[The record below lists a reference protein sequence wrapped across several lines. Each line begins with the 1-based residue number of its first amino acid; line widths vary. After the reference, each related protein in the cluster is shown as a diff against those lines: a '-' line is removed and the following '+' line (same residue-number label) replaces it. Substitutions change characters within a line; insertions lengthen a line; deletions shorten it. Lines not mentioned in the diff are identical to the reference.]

1 MRIPSIPRNAVP
13 ALLAAGLCLVA
24 MPMLGQM
31 GGAGPDDL
39 DERNFHLPTVLHFQ
53 AQLPWPDLRDY
64 PSATSPLHHLL
75 LSLVATATSADLL
88 QLRAANLAFAA
99 FGLAV
104 VGWHL
109 SRTARAATALALAL
123 PLMLSPYWLGPAI
136 RISTDDAALVWV
148 FICLSALAAAARSG
162 GSAPWWLAVGAAIA
176 AIWTRQ
182 LHLWLAAPMAIAAW
196 WPHLLGS
203 ARPRSPARLAA
214 VGLLP
219 LSLLPLLWAWRGLV
233 PPSVARAHEG
243 LGNPAAAQ
251 LLLAVLALVG
261 VFFAPTWLPA
271 ARAPRARWMA
281 LAAATAAASS
291 LVIWPLPWAANPN
304 RIAGAA
310 WMVAGLGPA
319 ALGSAAVLW
328 LLVPAGAA
336 IAVLLAWAEGAS
348 GTWMVAL
355 SLPPWILA
363 NAANERAYHKYYEP
377 FLLFLLAHAAGRVAP
392 HGRWTLLGPLLLAL
406 AYLAVDALRFFG

>member
-1 MRIPSIPRNAVP
+1 MRIPLLPRNAVP
-13 ALLAAGLCLVA
+13 ALVAAGLCLVA
-24 MPMLGQM
+24 APLLSQT
-31 GGAGPDDL
+31 GGMGPDDL
-39 DERNFHLPTVLHFQ
+39 DERMFHLPTVLQFQ

-75 LSLVATATSADLL
+75 LALVAAVASSDLL
-88 QLRAANLAFAA
+88 LLRVANLAFAA
-99 FGLAV
+99 LGLAV

-109 SRTARAATALALAL
+109 SRDARPWTALTLAL

-148 FICLSALAAAARSG
+148 FISLAALWASARS
-162 GSAPWWLAVGAAIA
+162 ATATPWWLAVVAAIA

-182 LHLWLAAPMAIAAW
+182 LHLWLAAPLAIAAW

-203 ARPRSPARLAA
+203 QHLRSPQRLAA

-219 LSLLPLLWAWRGLV
+219 LSLVPLLWAWRGLV
-233 PPSVARAHEG
+233 PPSFARAHEG

-271 ARAPRARWMA
+271 ARTPRARMLA
-281 LAAATAAASS
+281 LAAAAVAAAS
-291 LVIWPLPWAANPN
+291 LVIWPLPWEANPN

-310 WMVAGLGPA
+310 WMLAGLGPN
-319 ALGSAAVLW
+319 ALGSAALLW
-328 LLVPAGAA
+328 VLVPAGAA
-336 IAVLLAWAEGAS
+336 VAVLLVWAEGS
-348 GTWMVAL
+348 TGTWLVAL

-377 FLLFLLAHAAGRVAP
+377 FLLFLLAHAASRVAP
-392 HGRWTLLGPLLLAL
+392 NGRWTLLGPAALAL
-406 AYLAVDALRFFG
+406 AYLAVDALRFIG